1 MEKGRKGQ
9 HGLSEKGDRGGWAAP
24 WTCTPAGEGRK
35 ERGGSSEKEGRGAR
49 LARRWPSEGVPLAV
63 GGGAGLANSSQYGG
77 GRVCFE
83 EGVF

>member
-35 ERGGSSEKEGRGAR
+35 ERGGPSEKEGRG
-49 LARRWPSEGVPLAV
+49 RRVGSPLAV
-63 GGGAGLANSSQYGG
+63 GGGAAGCRRGSGAGQFLPIRRGRGL
-77 GRVCFE
+77 F
-83 EGVF
+83 